1 MIRTLSLTICLCAS
15 GPAAA
20 FDLAEFI
27 ATMSMGRPATE
38 ASQPVPVTVVP
49 QPGPAPRATPERSG
63 PPVSAPKVTIDPD
76 AVWMI
81 GVFR

>member
-1 MIRTLSLTICLCAS
+1 MCLCAS

-38 ASQPVPVTVVP
+38 ASQPVEVTVLP
-49 QPGPAPRATPERSG
+49 QPGPASRATPERPGRTAST
-63 PPVSAPKVTIDPD
+63 PKVTIDPN